1 MRFLVDT
8 NVISE
13 LRRRD
18 RAHPSVKAWF
28 QTHPVDDLFLSVIS
42 LMELENGILRLPS
55 NDRQHRQ
62 QLRSWLDGQ
71 IRPQFSERLLPIDEA
86 VALKCATFNLAERT
100 SLADFLIAAT
110 ALVHDLVVVTRNVR
124 HFEPTGVRIFDPWT
138 YSP

>member
-13 LRRRD
+13 LRRRE
-18 RAHPSVKAWF
+18 RAHPSVKTWF
-28 QTHPVDDLFLSVIS
+28 QAHPVEDLFLSVIS

-71 IRPQFSERLLPIDEA
+71 IRPQFAERMLPIDEA
-86 VALKCATFNLAERT
+86 VALKCATFNLSERT

-110 ALVHDLVVVTRNVR
+110 ALVHDLIVVTRNVR